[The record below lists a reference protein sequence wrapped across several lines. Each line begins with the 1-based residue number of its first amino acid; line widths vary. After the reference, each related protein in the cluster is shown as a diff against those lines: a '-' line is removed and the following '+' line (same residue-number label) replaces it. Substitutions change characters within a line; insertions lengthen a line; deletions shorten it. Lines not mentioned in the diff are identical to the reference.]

1 MSWGSTGSIWADFGL
16 NYEKFQQGVQQ
27 VTKELTQLHTRTN
40 EATQRMEQTVSA
52 TLERLG
58 TTLSAAAAKQTLLGD
73 SFDANAVRA
82 RALEQAL
89 DELLMA
95 GVSPTNQR
103 VQELAQ
109 ELQNVR
115 SRMEQ
120 ASEAAQQ
127 MARETQSVADRV
139 RNLAQE
145 MSQLGSQMSI
155 GLTLPLTALTG
166 FATKAAVDF
175 ESAMAKVWTIADMT
189 RGELGAVAS
198 QIEDMSTTIPQS
210 AKQLAEG
217 LYDAIGSGITDVA
230 EAMQVLEV
238 AAKAG
243 QAGVTSTAVAMDA
256 LTSTINAY
264 GMAASDA
271 SQLADVMFRAMD
283 RGKLTFEEIAGNLGQ
298 VISTAAVAGVQFE
311 EVAAAFATLTK
322 GGVGAAE
329 AATAIN
335 QTILSI
341 IQPSQQAAQYAEQ
354 LGIEFNAAALEA
366 KGLSGV
372 LEDVYRATGGNIEAM
387 TTLFSNV
394 RALKGALGLTRN
406 DMQDY
411 TEDLE
416 AMATASGAA
425 ERAFEKQM
433 QTTAAQMQLLRNEV
447 ANLGRSLGSE
457 LLPMLNSAVERIKPL
472 VQAFTDL
479 PDGVQRAIVVF
490 ATVTA
495 TIGPLMAAV
504 GGLVSLLSGPAG
516 IIVAVTAVGSALYG
530 LISTLR
536 DTEGQMT
543 RVLDSA
549 RDTIHELR
557 NQAQEYGNTAWALNE
572 LLDKYE
578 ELAAQSAY
586 SEEAQRELQD
596 VVRRIGEIAPEVV
609 DQWDDVGNA
618 ISINA
623 ERARGAVKDLL
634 EARKALLEAAA
645 LRAEVEEPYLQQVI
659 AEQEARVEAAIR
671 AEKEAHARLLDAQK
685 KAAEAELL
693 YSRSRAPGADQAAL
707 RREAYQLGL
716 ISEMDADSMMPVWQ
730 IAEHWKYELAQAQR
744 AFKRAATSAQQASE
758 AYFNAKERLAEIAAD
773 RAELKVILEQLEEG
787 DLWAGLRAKRTTAA
801 AATGTAASEGAKAVA
816 QAISDWE
823 AFGQK
828 VRELDAT
835 AYGVLRRT
843 WEEISKELTVGDP
856 AIRTWAEAR
865 SRALLKV
872 ITDALIQFE
881 GDWSQA
887 ADAASLEVKSGFAS
901 IRKQFEEGAES
912 AVGTVESQFEQWGAK
927 IRELSREA
935 YGGLI
940 AEWEQIAADLASD
953 DLVVKTWA
961 STRASALVKA
971 INDAITQAAGT
982 AEDRW
987 AAAAAAVAREIESG
1001 YESVRRKVRE
1011 GVADDEYVRGLMLAM
1026 ERIATLEDWGDEER
1040 ADAIQRILDAETMSA
1055 ALRAELEW
1063 KVALAKKNAA
1073 EATAKAAEEAAK
1085 KAQQEAERLAREEES
1100 AQEQHV
1106 RDRVEQVRREAQLND
1121 WSASKLADALQEIL
1135 DTEEMA
1141 ARTRSNLAFDVA
1153 MARKQAAEQ
1162 AEAAEKKA
1170 AEEAAKAAQK
1180 QAEEA
1185 ERAAREA
1192 ARAQDEAVR
1201 KRIVDIDRQA
1211 QLEDWSLAR
1220 IADAIQAVL
1229 DAEVMSADLRE
1240 ELAHRVALNRKRY
1253 AEEVEEAE
1261 KKAAEEAARAAE
1273 RQLRETERQRDE
1285 AVRNRVT
1292 RIQREAT
1299 LYDWSYEQI
1308 ALALQEVLD
1317 TQEMSADLSADL
1329 AYQVALYFKKA
1340 AEEAEEA
1347 QEKAAAEAARRA
1359 EEEAREVQRRAE
1371 EEARAQDQRVRDA
1384 VEVANR
1390 LAQLED
1396 WSYEQRADSI
1406 QAILDTEQ
1414 MSAKLRAS
1422 LAHDVAMYRKHAEEQ
1437 AAEAERKAAEKARKA
1452 AEKQAEEARQAQ
1464 EQAVRNKRR
1473 EVDLRARLEEWSY
1486 ERIADAIQE
1495 ILDTEVMSAELRS
1508 DLAWDVAL
1516 NRKRASDEAKEAEK
1530 KAAEE
1535 AAREAE
1541 RQAREAAKQVE
1552 EEAKSRD
1559 DAVKAR
1565 WTAIQR
1571 EAILNDWSAAQVAD
1585 ALQEILDAEQM
1596 SAKLRDDLAW
1606 EVALNRKRYAD
1617 QVAEAEKKAAEE
1629 ATREA
1634 ERQAR
1639 ETQRL
1644 AEEAARAQDEAVRA
1658 RWTQIQR
1665 TARLED
1671 WIADQIAD
1679 ALQKVLDT
1687 EEMSAKLRIDLAYE
1701 VALHRKQAADEAA
1714 EAERKAAEQARRDA
1728 EKAAEE
1734 AARAQD
1740 ERVREQITAIERM
1753 AYLEDWSHDR
1763 IADAIQ
1769 AVLEAEQMGAKLR
1782 SDLAYR
1788 VAAERKKA
1796 LDEAA
1801 AAEDKATKEA
1811 QRLAEEQARE
1821 AARLASEE
1829 ERARE
1834 ERVRNLVLEAQR
1846 QAELEDWSYERQ
1858 AEAIQAILDA
1868 EDMSARLRADLAH
1881 QVAMAKKKA
1890 AEEEAKRAE
1899 QQVQDAE
1906 RALREEIAAQDARVR
1921 ALVQAVERKAELEDW
1936 SAGQVADALQ
1946 DILDTE
1952 EMTAE
1957 LRLTIA
1963 HDVAMARKR
1972 EAEEAA
1978 AAEARAAEEAFA
1990 LMRRL
1995 GLLTAQD
2002 VIAREQAIA
2011 DASQATAQARAG
2023 AVSRMFD
2030 AIMQL
2035 AEKAKLEELKG
2046 IRETLVAMQA
2056 KYEAMG
2062 EGWELYT
2069 LAAKKALEEVDRMI
2083 DDLETNW
2090 DKALA
2095 DSILSNLGELG
2106 QVILSFQRYT
2116 KAYDDPTKALW
2127 MTLAEMVM
2135 KSRQFAALVDALNP
2149 IIEELI
2155 DMFGQLVAPLVPI
2168 VDILVRILTPV
2179 IRAVAAVFAW
2189 VADVI
2194 VGIYN
2199 AVAKTINALL
2209 GWLGVKIPVIEK
2221 DWRKD
2226 YGIDDESRGRAGTQI
2241 SEITGPTRDLL
2252 IELMRPLRVL
2262 DSLPVYAASME
2273 RAILA
2278 MRDAFLVYAGSQA
2291 AASGAAESVVNNY
2304 YSINTIQIYS
2314 SSQEDFDQIM
2324 ASLGRRAELALLGSG
2339 A

>member
-166 FATKAAVDF
+166 FATKAAMDF

-744 AFKRAATSAQQASE
+744 AFNRAATSAQQASE

-835 AYGVLRRT
+835 AYGVLQKGWADIEQALAST
-843 WEEISKELTVGDP
+843 DP
-856 AIRTWAEAR
+856 AVKTWGEAR
-865 SRALLKV
+865 QRALLKV
-872 ITDALIQFE
+872 MTDALVQFQ
-881 GDWSQA
+881 GDWTAA
-887 ADAASLEVKSGFAS
+887 ADAASIEVKSGFKS
-901 IRKQFEEGAES
+901 IREQFEK
-912 AVGTVESQFEQWGAK
+912 GTKETEFQQYGEKLKAAG
-927 IRELSREA
+927 REA
-935 YGGLI
+935 YGALI
-940 AEWEQIAADLASD
+940 DEWDEIAAGLASD
-953 DLVVKTWA
+953 DPVVKTWA
-961 STRASALVKA
+961 TTRAAALTRA
-971 INDAITQAAGT
+971 INDAIVQTSGT
-982 AEDRW
+982 PSEQW
-987 AAAAAAVAREIESG
+987 AAAIAAVTLEIESG

-1055 ALRAELEW
+1055 ALREELEW

-1299 LYDWSYEQI
+1299 LYDWSYEQT

-1329 AYQVALYFKKA
+1329 AYQVALYLKKA

-1437 AAEAERKAAEKARKA
+1437 AAEAERKAAEEARKA

-1541 RQAREAAKQVE
+1541 RQAREAAKQAE

-1687 EEMSAKLRIDLAYE
+1687 EEMSAKLRVDLAYE

-2046 IRETLVAMQA
+2046 IRETLVAMHA

-2083 DDLETNW
+2083 DDHETNW
-2090 DKALA
+2090 GEALEER
-2095 DSILSNLGELG
+2095 ILSNLGELG
-2106 QVILSFQRYT
+2106 QVILSFKRNT

-2155 DMFGQLVAPLVPI
+2155 DMFGQLIAPLVPI

-2199 AVAKTINALL
+2199 AVAKIINALL

-2278 MRDAFLVYAGSQA
+2278 MRDAFLEYAGSQA